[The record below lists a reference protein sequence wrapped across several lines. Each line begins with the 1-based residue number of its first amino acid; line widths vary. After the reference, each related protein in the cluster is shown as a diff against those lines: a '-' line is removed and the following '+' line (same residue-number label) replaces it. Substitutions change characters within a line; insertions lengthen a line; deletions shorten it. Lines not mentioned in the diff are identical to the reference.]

1 MTSSVTSSAL
11 SWRKSTYSAEVNCVE
26 MAELPGGDI
35 AIRNSKHPSS
45 GVTIF
50 TRGEIDAFLQ
60 GAKAGEFD
68 DMA

>member
-1 MTSSVTSSAL
+1 VTSKTL
-11 SWRKSTYSAEVNCVE
+11 SWRKSSHSGETNCVE
-26 MAELPGGDI
+26 MAALPDGNI
-35 AIRNSKHPSS
+35 AVRNSKHPTL

-50 TRGEIDAFLQ
+50 TRSEIDAFLQ